1 MHVAMHGQIGRHSL
15 GLGSGLPCRWSRDVG
30 NDLGFPEFG
39 RFSTGHF
46 GPASPFDESPAL
58 TVELQA
64 LFPFVVSS
72 VSRSQELLVDGSP
85 NHGAAV
91 PAKGSTLHDT

>member
-1 MHVAMHGQIGRHSL
+1 MHVAMRGQIGRSSL
-15 GLGSGLPCRWSRDVG
+15 GLGSGLPCHKAEHVG

-39 RFSTGHF
+39 RFSTGHS

-64 LFPFVVSS
+64 LCSFVVSS
-72 VSRSQELLVDGSP
+72 HSRHQELLKDGPSK
-85 NHGAAV
+85 HGATIQ
-91 PAKGSTLHDT
+91 AKGSTLHDT